1 MDANGRMGEPGASSL
16 MLHFQFMNYV
26 SQKVMYNSALSQYH
40 LLVVPTTT
48 SNAKVFICSF
58 LVLQLFKVTV
68 STVHMIILRCE
79 VREAKLVKQLVNLV
93 AVS

>member
-1 MDANGRMGEPGASSL
+1 

-26 SQKVMYNSALSQYH
+26 SKKVMYNSTISQYH
-40 LLVVPTTT
+40 LLVVPIIT
-48 SNAKVFICSF
+48 SNAKVFISSF
-58 LVLQLFKVTV
+58 LALQLFKVTV